1 MNSLLPRLALLAL
14 LGSLLSACA
23 TAPGGK
29 ASAKDVA
36 PEDRATARWNLLIAR
51 KAELAYDYLSPG
63 KRATETREAYASAM
77 NNRPIRWEKV
87 TLHSK
92 KCEKDD
98 ACTIALQVDVTVPS
112 GGVGGM
118 TPSLGFVEETW
129 IRAKDGIWYF
139 LGTGGAAAGR

>member
-1 MNSLLPRLALLAL
+1 MHSLLPRLALLAL

-29 ASAKDVA
+29 GAAKGAA
-36 PEDRATARWNLLIAR
+36 PEDRAVARWNLLIAR

-77 NNRPIRWEKV
+77 NSRPIRWEKV

-92 KCEKDD
+92 TCDKED
-98 ACTIALQVDVTVPS
+98 ACRIALQVDVTVPS
-112 GGVGGM
+112 GGAGGM

-129 IRAKDGIWYF
+129 IRAKDGVWY
-139 LGTGGAAAGR
+139 LLPPGGAKAGP